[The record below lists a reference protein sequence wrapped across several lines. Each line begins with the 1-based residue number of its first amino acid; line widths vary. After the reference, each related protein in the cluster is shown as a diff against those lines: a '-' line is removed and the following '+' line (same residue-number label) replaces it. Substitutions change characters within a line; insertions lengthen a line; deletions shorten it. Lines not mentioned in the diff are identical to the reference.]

1 MQHFVD
7 YGIILALN
15 PAANLSNI
23 RLQLNRLPYPPYV
36 QDTWKRDFPGS
47 TAKLIQV
54 TYLFFIISIT
64 KDVTYDKESRMR
76 VCDMYS
82 RDVGVRVR
90 IRVRVSL
97 ELELYIWLG
106 L

>member
-1 MQHFVD
+1 MPQTSGSSLVLISAADYWTSTFLRMQHFVD

-15 PAANLSNI
+15 PTANLSNI

-76 VCDMYS
+76 VCD
-82 RDVGVRVR
+82 
-90 IRVRVSL
+90 I
-97 ELELYIWLG
+97 I
-106 L
+106 